1 MWRSACGLTRLRFND
16 GHVAARLA
24 CDYDGPMLEAYL
36 PNGVRNR
43 INTRQLL
50 RHCGYGVPSLERAL
64 YSASSSLSL
73 IGQEQLQ
80 PYHKVKEGKS
90 AHATCICTPYPGQS
104 NSWRRLVIPR

>member
-1 MWRSACGLTRLRFND
+1 VWRSACGLTRLRFND

-24 CDYDGPMLEAYL
+24 CDYDGPMLEANL

-73 IGQEQLQ
+73 MAKTSYSRTTRSKRGN
-80 PYHKVKEGKS
+80 PHMRHAS
-90 AHATCICTPYPGQS
+90 ARPTLANRTAGGA
-104 NSWRRLVIPR
+104 W